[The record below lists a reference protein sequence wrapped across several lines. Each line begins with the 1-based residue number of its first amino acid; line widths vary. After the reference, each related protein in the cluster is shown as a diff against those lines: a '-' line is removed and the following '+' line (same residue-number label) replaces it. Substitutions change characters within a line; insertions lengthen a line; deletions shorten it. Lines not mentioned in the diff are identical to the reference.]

1 MLWYIPQKI
10 PNNKLL
16 MIATLDIR
24 KWTISGKL
32 DKSGEMVVW
41 NSNSKK
47 KTNNCNTVCCFT
59 DIDKDT
65 RSFECITFFIIII
78 SSGHCIILFICPY
91 ERILKDRALA

>member
-1 MLWYIPQKI
+1 MLFSIPKKRR
-10 PNNKLL
+10 NNKLL

-32 DKSGEMVVW
+32 DKSGEMVVCI
-41 NSNSKK
+41 SNSEKI
-47 KTNNCNTVCCFT
+47 TNNCNTVCSLMVL
-59 DIDKDT
+59 DKDT
-65 RSFECITFFIIII
+65 QSFECITFFIIII

>member
-1 MLWYIPQKI
+1 MLFSIPKKR

-32 DKSGEMVVW
+32 DKSGEMVVYI
-41 NSNSKK
+41 SNSEKI
-47 KTNNCNTVCCFT
+47 TNNCNTVCCFMV
-59 DIDKDT
+59 IDKDT